1 MKVYIADD
9 SSEIR
14 IRLNRMLKEIEGVEI
29 CGEAQNGVSAI
40 QDIRDLHPDLV
51 VLDIRMP
58 MINGLDVLKTLV
70 DSPEKPVVIIL
81 TQYPYPQYREKC
93 KELGADHFLEKSSDI
108 DKVFSIV
115 QKLAQQAA

>member
-14 IRLNRMLKEIEGVEI
+14 IRLSRMLKEIEGVEI
-29 CGEAQNGVSAI
+29 IGEAVNGVSAI
-40 QDIRDLHPDLV
+40 QDIRDLHPELII
-51 VLDIRMP
+51 LDIRMP

-70 DSPEKPVVIIL
+70 DASYKPVIIVL

-93 KELGADHFLEKSSDI
+93 IELGADYFLEKSGEI
-108 DKVFSIV
+108 EQVLTIV
-115 QKLAQQAA
+115 QNLAQQAA